1 MTVST
6 TRSRLARL
14 LEPRAPQP
22 ALRLAALKQLRE
34 AGIST
39 GVFASPLLPG
49 ITDREGDLE
58 AVGEAAHAAR
68 AQWFTSG
75 VLFLTPSSSKVFMP
89 FLQEKFPR
97 LVEKYGQWY
106 TRNTY
111 APEEYR
117 KRIAERVRRL
127 RQKYG
132 FDVRPW
138 DEMKRPVSPVA
149 QLRLDLA

>member
-1 MTVST
+1 V
-6 TRSRLARL
+6 RSRLARS
-14 LEPRAPQP
+14 LEPRAPLP
-22 ALRLAALKQLRE
+22 AVRLAAVKQLRE

-49 ITDREGDLE
+49 ITDRDGDLE
-58 AVGEAAHAAR
+58 AVAEAAQKAG

-89 FLQEKFPR
+89 FLHEKFPR
-97 LVEKYGQWY
+97 LVEKYLQWY

-117 KRIAERVRRL
+117 KRIAQRVARL
-127 RQKYG
+127 RLKYG
-132 FDVRPW
+132 LHVRPW
-138 DEMKRPVSPVA
+138 DEMKRPVLPVA
-149 QLRLDLA
+149 QYSLNLS